1 QPPVQQKYL
10 GLSAFAPGGYGPR
23 KRGILLTVV
32 STKSNF
38 FHFAP
43 QYKLGACRGCTMP
56 EYLRVMIWCGFVE

>member
-1 QPPVQQKYL
+1 L
-10 GLSAFAPGGYGPR
+10 GLSAFAPGWVWAPASGGL
-23 KRGILLTVV
+23 LLTVV